1 MIGNQLRSP
10 RIKGR
15 INSRHTGLSGDTSGD
30 DDNFGA
36 SKSLLDAVD
45 TVSTSIYTFSFTKDL
60 LVLLETLDG
69 RVGVDVGNVSGNT
82 GSTSDVVEGK
92 ASNTRVLLEEER
104 HGLTDTTYSHR
115 NETGGA
121 HRCRDWFRMN
131 GDGHKSKGQ
140 GKRKGRAS

>member
-45 TVSTSIYTFSFTKDL
+45 TVSTHIYTYSFTEDL
-60 LVLLETLDG
+60 LVLLKALDG
-69 RVGVDVGNVSGNT
+69 RVGVDVGNVGSNT
-82 GSTSDVVEGK
+82 GSTSNVIEGE
-92 ASNTRVLLEEER
+92 ASNAGVLLEEER

-115 NETGGA
+115 NGSRGCT
-121 HRCRDWFRMN
+121 RM
-131 GDGHKSKGQ
+131 D
-140 GKRKGRAS
+140 